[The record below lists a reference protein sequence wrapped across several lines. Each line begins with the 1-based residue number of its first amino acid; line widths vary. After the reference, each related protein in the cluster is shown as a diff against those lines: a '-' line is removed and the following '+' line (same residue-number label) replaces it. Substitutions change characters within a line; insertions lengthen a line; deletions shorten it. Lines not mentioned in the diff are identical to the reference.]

1 MHNSFRVIEPHHAS
15 YPHPFSAPKGE
26 RLRFERRQSEWDGWI
41 WCTNS
46 LGQSGWVPET
56 WVTLEAES
64 CILERDYNAAELSV
78 GRGETIAVEFVESG
92 WAWATKEDG
101 ESGWVPL
108 DNLDPL
114 AYALT
119 DAEQAGML
127 RRLML
132 YWDGQWF
139 LKTVEAFGLE
149 AAIELNARVR
159 TSFGRIEMRQLL
171 KTVHKTQA
179 DDLADAMRLLETYAD
194 TFMGKGIRA
203 EFTALSP
210 GRAEVIVRRCA
221 AYEGAK
227 LAALPRT
234 DQACV
239 ACETLWNAWLDTLLP
254 GQQVEVHYPERQGSG
269 DPICRFIIRVDASAR
284 GQ

>member
-1 MHNSFRVIEPHHAS
+1 MHHSCQVIEPYQAA
-15 YPHPFSAPKGE
+15 YPDPFSAPKGE
-26 RLRFERRQSEWDGWI
+26 RLKFERRDSEWEGWI
-41 WCTNS
+41 WCTNDS
-46 LGQSGWVPET
+46 GQSGWVPET
-56 WVTLEAES
+56 WVMLEGES
-64 CILERDYNAAELSV
+64 CVLERDYTGAELSV
-78 GRGETIAVEFVESG
+78 DRGETISAEFVESG
-92 WAWATKEDG
+92 WAWATKENG

-108 DNLDPL
+108 DNLAPL
-114 AYALT
+114 EYPLT

-159 TSFGRIEMRQLL
+159 TSFGRIEMRLLL
-171 KTVHKTQA
+171 KTLHKTQA
-179 DDLADAMRLLETYAD
+179 DDLADAMRLLKTYAD

-203 EFTALSP
+203 EFTALTPSQ
-210 GRAEVIVRRCA
+210 AEIIVRRCA

-239 ACETLWNAWLDTLLP
+239 ACETLWNAWLDTVLP
-254 GQQVEVHYPERQGSG
+254 GHQVEVQYPERQGSG
-269 DPICRFIIRVDASAR
+269 DPICRFIIHMDAHA
-284 GQ
+284 QEE